1 MRLSILLLMGILLMS
16 GCAPAKI
23 TPRMPIGVQKT
34 ILTPRP
40 GNALPVVYPTPKQKP
55 TGSPVLP
62 TQGVGPSW
70 KALAVILQVK
80 AQQGLSGRF
89 WEDTTF
95 KEDGYAV
102 ATEMIDTSTGKVKED
117 AREVLKKFRWGMELM
132 DKGQL
137 HEVIQMLDRY
147 N

>member
-1 MRLSILLLMGILLMS
+1 MRKYWLIALILMLTS
-16 GCAPAKI
+16 CAPAKM
-23 TPRMPIGVQKT
+23 TPTMPYRAQQSS
-34 ILTPRP
+34 LMPRP
-40 GNALPVVYPTPKQKP
+40 TATLPLVYPTPKQKP